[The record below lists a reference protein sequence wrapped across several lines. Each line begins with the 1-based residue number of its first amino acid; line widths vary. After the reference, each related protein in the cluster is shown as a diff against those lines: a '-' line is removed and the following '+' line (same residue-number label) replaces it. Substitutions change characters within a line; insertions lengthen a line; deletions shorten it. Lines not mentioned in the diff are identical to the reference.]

1 MDKVTFKRLFDSHY
15 RPLCNLAFRICGDLD
30 QAEDVVQD
38 IFVKIWNTQ
47 DMLQEDNNVKSYIYT
62 MVRNK
67 ALELVRRTNIGAKVT
82 KEILYLHTN
91 TNEEEIDDAEIEN
104 FQLLDKIYVSIRQ
117 LPPKCG
123 EVFTLSKV
131 NGLTYSQIA
140 GQLDISIKT
149 VENHMGKALRLL
161 REMLVKQTGTIII
174 IISGLIQ

>member
-1 MDKVTFKRLFDSHY
+1 M
-15 RPLCNLAFRICGDLD
+15 D
-30 QAEDVVQD
+30 QAEDIVQD
-38 IFVKIWNTQ
+38 VFVKIWYKE
-47 DMLQEDNNVKSYIYT
+47 DMLQENNNVKSYIYT

-67 ALELVRRTNIGAKVT
+67 ALEIVRRDNIGAKVT
-82 KEILYLHTN
+82 KEILNLHTQ
-91 TNEEEIDDAEIEN
+91 TNEQEIDEAEIEN
-104 FQLLDKIYVSIRQ
+104 FQLLDKVYVSIRQ

-140 GQLDISIKT
+140 GQLDISVKT
-149 VENHMGKALRLL
+149 VENHIGKALRLL